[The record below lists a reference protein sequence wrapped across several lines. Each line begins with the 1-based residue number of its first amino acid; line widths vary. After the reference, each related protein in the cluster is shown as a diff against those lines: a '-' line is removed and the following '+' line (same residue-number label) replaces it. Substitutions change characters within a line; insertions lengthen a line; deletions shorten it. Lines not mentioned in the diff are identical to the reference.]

1 MAITRKKG
9 KDNSVLIFEGELT
22 IYTVSHLKDEL
33 FTEQDSLS
41 EKIALDLHAVTEI
54 DTAGVQLLLFAQKIF
69 TAASKQV
76 VVSKSNELIEAVFTR
91 LDVSSY
97 FAKGH

>member
-9 KDNSVLIFEGELT
+9 KDNSVLVFDGEIT
-22 IYTVSHLKDEL
+22 IYTVAQLKNEL
-33 FTEQDSLS
+33 FAEQDNLS

-76 VVSKSNELIEAVFTR
+76 IVSKSNELIDAVFTR
-91 LDVSSY
+91 LDVSSH

>member
-9 KDNSVLIFEGELT
+9 KDNSVLVFDGEIT
-22 IYTVSHLKDEL
+22 IYTVAQLKNEL
-33 FTEQDSLS
+33 FAELDSFP
-41 EKIALDLHAVTEI
+41 EKITLDLQAVTEI

-69 TAASKQV
+69 TGATRQV
-76 VVSKSNELIEAVFTR
+76 FISKSNELVDAVFAR
-91 LDVSSY
+91 LDVSSH